1 MLQFYSFFF
10 EVKKNKDKY
19 KSRLVVYQPPKILL
33 LKKHGFK
40 TKYSLVGGFV
50 DEGETP
56 REALVREAFEEVGM
70 VIDTEE
76 LFLLSKIRGKKD
88 KNLVKYYYLLNNH
101 DKPYELKEVH
111 KFYDFLW
118 VDINEAVKYLEGTDK
133 SVVKLHFLDDVF

>member
-1 MLQFYSFFF
+1 MPQFYSFYF

-33 LKKHGFK
+33 LKKHGAK

-56 REALVREAFEEVGM
+56 REGLVREAFEEVGM
-70 VIDTEE
+70 EIDTEE
-76 LFLLSKIRGKKD
+76 LYLLSKIRGKKD

-101 DKPYELKEVH
+101 NKPYELKEVH

-118 VDINEAVKYLEGTDK
+118 VDIKEAVKHLEGTDK
-133 SVVKLHFLDDVF
+133 AVVKLHFIDDDF

>member
-1 MLQFYSFFF
+1 MLQFYSFYF

-33 LKKHGFK
+33 LKKHGDK

-56 REALVREAFEEVGM
+56 REGLIREAYEEVGM
-70 VIDTEE
+70 HIHTDE
-76 LFLLSKIRGKKD
+76 LYLLSKIRGKKD

-101 DKPYELKEVH
+101 NKPYELKEVH

-118 VDINEAVKYLEGTDK
+118 VDLKEAVKYLEGTDK
-133 SVVKLHFLDDVF
+133 AVVKLHFLDDDF